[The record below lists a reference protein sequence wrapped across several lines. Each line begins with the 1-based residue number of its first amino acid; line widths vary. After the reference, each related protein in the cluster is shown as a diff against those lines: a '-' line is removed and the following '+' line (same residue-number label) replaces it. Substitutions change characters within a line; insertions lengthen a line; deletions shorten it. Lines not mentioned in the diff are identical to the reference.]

1 MDRTRYWHLAGFAL
15 GLVALFGGVELAKGG
30 FYLGKHEGDAIHL
43 IDIVLRM
50 AAGQWPHLDFMTP
63 IGVLATAPMA
73 LFAALGFGIGH
84 AIILAQILVAL
95 LIIPV
100 AVWAAMT
107 RLEGYWRH
115 VLVGYVMVLCLAV
128 VHGEA
133 QAAVSISM
141 HYNRWAWA
149 VSYVVLLM
157 VILPARKGA
166 CHPSEGIVIGLAMA
180 VLALMKMTYFVALAP
195 VVLVALVARR
205 LWWTL
210 TAATLA
216 GLGVAAVVTALAGPG
231 FWLAYLQDLLTVAQ
245 STVRERPGEQFTLV
259 IGGAGF
265 IAANLAL
272 LAVIV
277 VLRESGRMLEGL
289 LLFLLFIPFAYIV
302 YQNFGNDPQWI
313 VLAILV
319 AVALWPGAGT
329 RVHGVPAATAMLVAV
344 SVLAGVGIGSVV
356 NMLGSPFRHYAI
368 AESQMLPLLTAD
380 GPHSDIF
387 AKRSRM
393 MKSRLNEAPDAKGL
407 GLVTFAGDDA
417 AEAPKPTLLNGEPLR
432 DCTVDSGF
440 TTWETTVARDLVAS
454 GDAGKAVLVAD
465 LFAPYWLFGDLAPVP
480 GAAPWYY
487 GGTPGLEHAD
497 LVLIPVCP
505 KSSDVRRKFLEAAE
519 SAGWTL
525 TEVRRTPVYILTEA
539 RAAAS
544 DGKATSDK

>member
-1 MDRTRYWHLAGFAL
+1 
-15 GLVALFGGVELAKGG
+15 
-30 FYLGKHEGDAIHL
+30 
-43 IDIVLRM
+43 
-50 AAGQWPHLDFMTP
+50 
-63 IGVLATAPMA
+63 
-73 LFAALGFGIGH
+73 
-84 AIILAQILVAL
+84 
-95 LIIPV
+95 
-100 AVWAAMT
+100 MT
-107 RLEGYWRH
+107 RLDGYWRH
-115 VLVGYVMVLCLAV
+115 VFVGYVMVLCLAV

-133 QAAVSISM
+133 QAAISISM

-149 VSYVVLLM
+149 VSYVVLLL
-157 VILPARKGA
+157 VILPARKGV

-205 LWWTL
+205 FWRAL
-210 TAATLA
+210 AAAAFA
-216 GLGVAAVVTALAGPG
+216 GLGVAAVVTALAGPE

-245 STVRERPGEQFTLV
+245 STVRERPGEQFTLI

-265 IAANLAL
+265 IAANLAF
-272 LAVIV
+272 LAVVI

-289 LLFLLFIPFAYIV
+289 LLFLLFVPFAYIV
-302 YQNFGNDPQWI
+302 FQNFGNDPQWI

-319 AVALWPGAGT
+319 AVALWPDAAGK
-329 RVHGVPAATAMLVAV
+329 RVYGVPPTTAMLAAV

-368 AESQMLPLLTAD
+368 EESQMLPLLQAE
-380 GPHSDIF
+380 GPHADIF

-393 MKSRLNEAPDAKGL
+393 MKARLNEAPDADAL
-407 GLVTFAGDDA
+407 GLVTFAGGEDK
-417 AEAPKPTLLNGEPLR
+417 AEATKPTILNGEPLR
-432 DCTVDSGF
+432 DCTVDAGF

-454 GDAGKAVLVAD
+454 GHAGKAVLVAD

-497 LVLIPVCP
+497 LVLVPVCP
-505 KSSDVRRKFLEAAE
+505 KSSDVRRKFLETAE
-519 SAGWTL
+519 GAGWTFA
-525 TEVRRTPVYILTEA
+525 EVGRTPVYILTEA

-544 DGKATSDK
+544 DGNATSDK